1 MVHEASQRRP
11 GRLRAGGRN
20 VSRSRQNRLL
30 TRLVGAESWV
40 TAASLADYLG
50 VTPRSVRTYVAAL
63 NTRVTDGVVVESGAL
78 GYRAGPAARA
88 AQQEDAVEPGTPRA
102 RLHQLVRRLLESEVP
117 LDVHDTADEIYV
129 SSATVEGDLARVR
142 SFVSGSGL
150 TLERRGS
157 LVWFQG
163 TEMAHRRVLSRLV
176 HDQTE
181 MKSLDFPALMRVLGE
196 GRVGADAYAR
206 FKADL
211 VEALGRL
218 GYFVNEYAIADVLMH
233 VAIAADRI
241 SRGRPLTTGVADLR
255 GDAVAVGEVL
265 DELAIRHF
273 GIRFNEGDRE
283 FLSAVVLSRLAA
295 PRLESVQAVAR
306 ERVDPRVRQAVQ
318 DACDAAAAEFLVDLS
333 GEDFTWR
340 LVLHV
345 QNLVERVADEAW
357 SRNPLTRTL
366 KASYPMIFEVAVYI
380 ATRLQERLGIP
391 LVDEEIAYIA
401 MHVGARLERNRSDGS
416 PPTATIVCPGYHDL
430 DSLLRSSLDRSL
442 GRTIQ
447 VVRVETRA
455 DPDWDGLDTDLVL
468 TTIAPPERNDRIVP
482 IPLFLTDADVE
493 RVHTAAMRVRRI
505 RRLARLRAELEK
517 YFAPSS
523 FVRDLDPDAG
533 EEAIIRR
540 LGAHLVAEG
549 VIDDSYVERTIERE
563 QMSSTAFTDALAV
576 PHALSMTASRTA
588 IAVGMADRPIPWG
601 ESRVQVVVMVA
612 FSESDRAAFQTVFE
626 QLVEVFSE
634 HDSVQ
639 RLVHRGTDFP
649 AFLDEL
655 VAVIDG

>member
-1 MVHEASQRRP
+1 M
-11 GRLRAGGRN
+11 
-20 VSRSRQNRLL
+20 SRSRQNKLL
-30 TRLVGAESWV
+30 TRLVGAGNWV

-63 NTRVTDGVVVESGAL
+63 NARVADGVVVESGTQ

-88 AQQEDAVEPGTPRA
+88 ALREDAVEPGTPRA
-102 RLHQLVRRLLESEVP
+102 RLHQLVRRLLESDTP

-129 SSATVEGDLARVR
+129 SSATVESDLARVR

-150 TLERRGS
+150 TLERQGS
-157 LVWFQG
+157 QIWLQG

-181 MKSLDFPALMRVLGE
+181 MQSLDFPALMRVLGE
-196 GRVGADAYAR
+196 GSVGAEAYAR
-206 FKADL
+206 FKSDL
-211 VEALGRL
+211 VDALGRL

-233 VAIAADRI
+233 VAIAADRVA
-241 SRGRPLTTGVADLR
+241 RGRPLATGTTLARD
-255 GDAVAVGEVL
+255 DSVAVGEVL

-283 FLSAVVLSRLAA
+283 FLTTVVLSRIAA
-295 PRLESVQAVAR
+295 PRLEAVQTVARHRVNPTVSQAVL
-306 ERVDPRVRQAVQ
+306 
-318 DACDAAAAEFLVDLS
+318 DACDAASAEFLIDLS

-340 LVLHV
+340 LILHV
-345 QNLVERVADEAW
+345 QNLLERAPGSEW

-380 ATRLQERLGIP
+380 ATRLNERLGIP
-391 LVDEEIAYIA
+391 VVDEEIAYIA
-401 MHVGARLERNRSDGS
+401 MHVGARLERSRSDAT

-442 GRTIQ
+442 GSTLE

-455 DPDWDGLDTDLVL
+455 DPDWASIDSDLVL
-468 TTIAPPERNDRIVP
+468 TTIPPPESSDRIVV

-493 RVHTAAMRVRRI
+493 RVHAAAMRVRRI
-505 RRLARLRAELEK
+505 RRLARLRTELEK
-517 YFAPSS
+517 YFAPGA
-523 FVRDLDPDAG
+523 FVRDLDPDAD
-533 EEAIIRR
+533 EESIIRR
-540 LGAHLVAEG
+540 LGALLVAEG
-549 VIDDSYVERTIERE
+549 VIDDDYVERSIERE
-563 QMSSTAFTDALAV
+563 RMSSTAFTDELAV

-639 RLVHRGTDFP
+639 RLMHHGTNLPD
-649 AFLDEL
+649 FLDEL

>member
-1 MVHEASQRRP
+1 VRVED
-11 GRLRAGGRN
+11 
-20 VSRSRQNRLL
+20 
-30 TRLVGAESWV
+30 WV

-63 NTRVTDGVVVESGAL
+63 NARVPDGVVVESGAQ
-78 GYRAGPAARA
+78 GYRAGAAARA
-88 AQQEDAVEPGTPRA
+88 AQREGAVEPGTPRD
-102 RLHQLVRRLLESEVP
+102 RFHQLVRRLLESETP

-129 SSATVEGDLARVR
+129 SSATIEADLARVR
-142 SFVSGSGL
+142 SFIGGSGL
-150 TLERRGS
+150 SLERQGS
-157 LVWFQG
+157 RVWLQG
-163 TEMAHRRVLSRLV
+163 SELAHRRLLSRLV

-181 MKSLDFPALMRVLGE
+181 MESLDFPALMRVLGE
-196 GRVGADAYAR
+196 GSIGADVYAR
-206 FKADL
+206 FKTDL
-211 VEALGRL
+211 VDALGGL

-241 SRGRPLTTGVADLR
+241 ARGRTVATGSGQPREDEVVI
-255 GDAVAVGEVL
+255 GGVL
-265 DELAIRHF
+265 DELAQRHLGLRF
-273 GIRFNEGDRE
+273 GDGDRE
-283 FLSAVVLSRLAA
+283 FLTAVVLSRVVA
-295 PRLESVQAVAR
+295 PRGDSVQALAR
-306 ERVDPRVRQAVQ
+306 QRVSPEVEQAVL
-318 DACDAAAAEFLVDLS
+318 DACAAAAAEFLIDLS

-340 LVLHV
+340 LILHV
-345 QNLVERVADEAW
+345 QNLVERVANAAW

-380 ATRLQERLGIP
+380 ATRLRDRLGIP

-401 MHVGARLERNRSDGS
+401 MHVGARLEASRTDDA

-430 DSLLRSSLDRSL
+430 HSLLRSSVDRSL
-442 GRTIQ
+442 GKSIQ

-455 DPDWDGLDTDLVL
+455 DPDWDAMDSDLIL
-468 TTIAPPERNDRIVP
+468 TTIAPPRRSDRIVS

-493 RVHTAAMRVRRI
+493 RVHAAAMRVRRT

-517 YFAPSS
+517 YFAPRS
-523 FVRDLDPDAG
+523 FVRDLDADAG

-540 LGAHLVAEG
+540 LGALLVAEG
-549 VIDDSYVERTIERE
+549 VIDDGYVEASIERE
-563 QMSSTAFTDALAV
+563 RMSSTAFTESLAV
-576 PHALSMTASRTA
+576 PHSLSMTATRTA

-601 ESRVQVVVMVA
+601 EWRVQVVVMVA

-634 HDSVQ
+634 RDSVQ
-639 RLVHRGTDFP
+639 RLVHRGTDLP

>member
-1 MVHEASQRRP
+1 
-11 GRLRAGGRN
+11 
-20 VSRSRQNRLL
+20 
-30 TRLVGAESWV
+30 VGTETWV

-63 NTRVTDGVVVESGAL
+63 NARVADGVVVESGAQ

-88 AQQEDAVEPGTPRA
+88 ALREDAVEPGTPRA
-102 RLHQLVRRLLESEVP
+102 RLHQLVRQLLEAENP
-117 LDVHDTADEIYV
+117 IDVHDTADEIYV
-129 SSATVEGDLARVR
+129 SSATIEGDLARVR

-150 TLERRGS
+150 TLERQGS
-157 LVWFQG
+157 QVWLQG

-196 GRVGADAYAR
+196 GKVGAQAYAR
-206 FKADL
+206 FKSDL
-211 VEALGRL
+211 VDALGGL

-241 SRGRPLTTGVADLR
+241 ARGRPLATGATLVRD
-255 GDAVAVGEVL
+255 DAVAVGDVL

-273 GIRFNEGDRE
+273 GIRFNEGDKE
-283 FLSAVVLSRLAA
+283 FLTAVVMSRIAA
-295 PRLESVQAVAR
+295 PRLESVQEIAR
-306 ERVDPRVRQAVQ
+306 QRVDPAVKRAVLE
-318 DACDAAAAEFLVDLS
+318 ACDAAAAEFLIDLS

-340 LVLHV
+340 LILHV
-345 QNLVERVADEAW
+345 QNLVERVPGSAW

-380 ATRLQERLGIP
+380 ATRLQESLGIP

-401 MHVGARLERNRSDGS
+401 MHVGARLERNRADGS

-442 GRTIQ
+442 GKTIQ

-455 DPDWDGLDTDLVL
+455 DPDWASLDSDLIL
-468 TTIAPPERNDRIVP
+468 TTIAPPESSDRIVT

-493 RVHTAAMRVRRI
+493 RVHAAAMRVRRI

-517 YFAPSS
+517 YFAPGA

-533 EEAIIRR
+533 EKAIIRR
-540 LGAHLVAEG
+540 LGALLVAEG
-549 VIDDSYVERTIERE
+549 VIDDTYVERSIERE
-563 QMSSTAFTDALAV
+563 RMSSTAFTEALAV

-639 RLVHRGTDFP
+639 RLMHKGTDLP

>member
-1 MVHEASQRRP
+1 
-11 GRLRAGGRN
+11 
-20 VSRSRQNRLL
+20 VSRSRQNKLL
-30 TRLVGAESWV
+30 TRLVSAENWV
-40 TAASLADYLG
+40 TAAALADHLG

-63 NTRVTDGVVVESGAL
+63 NARVADGVVVESGAQ

-88 AQQEDAVEPGTPRA
+88 ALREDAVEPGTPRA
-102 RLHQLVRRLLESEVP
+102 RLHQLVRRLLESESPV
-117 LDVHDTADEIYV
+117 DVHDTADEIYV

-142 SFVSGSGL
+142 SFISGSGL
-150 TLERRGS
+150 TLKRQGS
-157 LVWFQG
+157 QVWFQG

-196 GRVGADAYAR
+196 GSVGAEAYSR

-211 VEALGRL
+211 VDALGGL

-233 VAIAADRI
+233 VAIAADRVA
-241 SRGRPLTTGVADLR
+241 RGRPLATGTVHPRD
-255 GDAVAVGEVL
+255 DSVAVGGVL

-273 GIRFNEGDRE
+273 GVRFNDGDRE
-283 FLSAVVLSRLAA
+283 FLTTVVLSRIAA
-295 PRLESVQAVAR
+295 PRLQSVQTVAR
-306 ERVDPRVRQAVQ
+306 QRVDPKVTEAVL
-318 DACDAAAAEFLVDLS
+318 DACNAASAEFLIDLS

-340 LVLHV
+340 LILHV
-345 QNLVERVADEAW
+345 QNLLERVQESAW

-401 MHVGARLERNRSDGS
+401 MHVGARLERNRTDDS

-447 VVRVETRA
+447 VVGVETRA
-455 DPDWDGLDTDLVL
+455 DPDWASLDTDLIL
-468 TTIAPPERNDRIVP
+468 TTIPPPVSSDRIVP
-482 IPLFLTDADVE
+482 IPLFLTDSDVE
-493 RVHTAAMRVRRI
+493 RVHAAAMRIRRI
-505 RRLARLRAELEK
+505 RRLARLRTELEK
-517 YFAPSS
+517 YFAPGA
-523 FVRDLDPDAG
+523 FVRDLDPVAG

-540 LGAHLVAEG
+540 LGALLVAEG
-549 VIDDSYVERTIERE
+549 VIEDDYVERSVERE
-563 QMSSTAFTDALAV
+563 QMSSTAFTEALAV
-576 PHALSMTASRTA
+576 PHALSMTATRTA
-588 IAVGMADRPIPWG
+588 IAVGMADQPIPWG

-639 RLVHRGTDFP
+639 RLVHKGTDLP
-649 AFLDEL
+649 RFLDEL